1 MILKKSDV
9 KFIEDNSKEI
19 MEEMEEYDV
28 LTGKIWPPFNYERGY
43 ANMKEWYEALLA
55 EIKALKKQ

>member
-19 MEEMEEYDV
+19 WEKMTEYQD
-28 LTGKIWPPFNYERGY
+28 LTGKIWHPFNYELGY
-43 ANMKEWYEALLA
+43 ANMKEWYEALLT
-55 EIKALKKQ
+55 EIKALKK